1 MARHKYIYAFGK
13 SFPSIEICQFP
24 FSSVTI
30 QDFCIDLS
38 NRSAG
43 VKKKKNLVEEPLC
56 TTLLCHEHIVNVFIT
71 QKQSNFELFIFSLN
85 TLA

>member
-1 MARHKYIYAFGK
+1 MERLPDLIHWKRRRPAEDWRVSGLTQIYLRFGK

-43 VKKKKNLVEEPLC
+43 VKKK
-56 TTLLCHEHIVNVFIT
+56 T
-71 QKQSNFELFIFSLN
+71 
-85 TLA
+85 